1 MLNASS
7 ILTAINPAA
16 LASAAAEASLRRDL
30 DAALCNMLLPE
41 ALFKLIESPMSE
53 LGFPLKKGEV
63 YDMRPKRVE
72 HYCTQTDYGAIALL
86 HLPDWVMGDD
96 KNVGYVSSISDPF
109 IGYGGLFVFSPV
121 AFVPSAYDR
130 MIEFWCEKKSFKN
143 ASCFV
148 TKNLEDLESFEPDR
162 RKVELRRLLKLKVP
176 PSASAT
182 PLGLD
187 AETKRNVFISYSHKD
202 AAWLGKL
209 KMFLQPLEKQGL
221 LRIWDDT
228 NIRPGSEW
236 LEEIK
241 LSLES
246 ARVAVLLITQN
257 FLTSEFIDQK
267 ELPVLL
273 KKAENRGCLIFWV
286 AVSESTVD
294 DSELSRFQAA
304 NDPKQPLDTLSE
316 PEQNRVFKSIYDR
329 MKEAV
334 Q

>member
-1 MLNASS
+1 
-7 ILTAINPAA
+7 
-16 LASAAAEASLRRDL
+16 
-30 DAALCNMLLPE
+30 
-41 ALFKLIESPMSE
+41 
-53 LGFPLKKGEV
+53 
-63 YDMRPKRVE
+63 
-72 HYCTQTDYGAIALL
+72 
-86 HLPDWVMGDD
+86 
-96 KNVGYVSSISDPF
+96 
-109 IGYGGLFVFSPV
+109 
-121 AFVPSAYDR
+121 
-130 MIEFWCEKKSFKN
+130 
-143 ASCFV
+143 
-148 TKNLEDLESFEPDR
+148 
-162 RKVELRRLLKLKVP
+162 
-176 PSASAT
+176 
-182 PLGLD
+182 
-187 AETKRNVFISYSHKD
+187 
-202 AAWLGKL
+202 
-209 KMFLQPLEKQGL
+209 MFLQPLEKQGL